1 VYEDKLWK
9 EFSLFIRLRDSDA
22 DGFGNCITCKKKVH
36 YKESHAGHFIS
47 RRHKATKFDE
57 KNVHLQCVSCNTYN
71 AGRQYEY
78 SIELDR
84 RYGEGTAEE
93 LLQKS
98 NELKKFTKSEID
110 ELTKEYKE
118 KVKQLKNKK
127 NIA

>member
-1 VYEDKLWK
+1 MYEDKLWK

-22 DGFGNCITCKKKVH
+22 DGFGNCITCKKKAY

-57 KNVHLQCVSCNTYN
+57 KNVHLQCVACNTYN

-84 RYGEGTAEE
+84 RYGKGTAEE

-98 NELKKFTKSEID
+98 NSLKKFTKGEID

-118 KVKQLKNKK
+118 KVKQLKSKK